1 VCRYSLPLRIIP
13 SPPFSQAH
21 REHTSHVFRRLAER
35 TVERQ
40 QAAHNA
46 TQDHIRLRTEP
57 FLNLQRQAGR
67 NTEHNKLGITLV
79 DAAMLADIPT
89 LSWAESET
97 QKIATI
103 TSPTPAAVATLL
115 SYKLG
120 ALVVT

>member
-1 VCRYSLPLRIIP
+1 MI
-13 SPPFSQAH
+13 SQ
-21 REHTSHVFRRLAER
+21 
-35 TVERQ
+35 RQ

-89 LSWAESET
+89 LSWPESET